1 MKPINLDLIHRKGS
15 LSLRRECDC
24 NSCDRTQIRTVTVLS
39 RLQKSAALPG
49 ESCIQSFL
57 KSAVL
62 LSDKY
67 LFRLRLCMEATQFIQ
82 VIQPN
87 SSQLTY
93 SCSTPIVLK
102 RRPAERIEMLCVQT
116 FIQNCMTKCTFRFVA
131 RLSEDGNCGT
141 LLSVGLL
148 SVGRHWTRRL

>member
-1 MKPINLDLIHRKGS
+1 MKPIKLDLIHRKGS

-67 LFRLRLCMEATQFIQ
+67 FFRPRLCMEATQFIQ
-82 VIQPN
+82 VIQPI

-116 FIQNCMTKCTFRFVA
+116 FTQNSGCTFRFVA
-131 RLSEDGNCGT
+131 RLSEDGNFAT